1 MSEIIF
7 TSALAFRFESYIALQ
22 RAAGADYRNP
32 TRRLSHFDQ
41 FLCQEVFTGLCLTQE
56 IVERYVHSLSRLS
69 CGTRYGEV
77 CLLRRFCA
85 YLRQFEPDSYVPD
98 LGSNRNPKSHPNL
111 HVFTAIQV
119 TALLQAALQLP
130 PPGSL
135 RPMTAYTLFG
145 LMYAC
150 GLRISEA
157 IGLDLVDVH
166 LSERKLFIHKSKFQ
180 KSRWVPMSP
189 STAAALGRYI
199 ERRSTLF
206 PATPQDP
213 VFVHLRGSRFF
224 RQTVYSDFRQA
235 LRRCGLR
242 GGKGSPGPRIH
253 DLRHAFAC
261 SRLLEWYRQGR
272 DVNALLPALATY
284 MGHTCIS
291 YTQVYLHATP
301 ELMQAANERFHH
313 NFLTNVSTQGDSQ

>member
-1 MSEIIF
+1 MSDPIF
-7 TSALAFRFESYIALQ
+7 SSALASRFENYIALQ

-32 TRRLSHFDQ
+32 TKRLTAFDR
-41 FLCQEVFTGLCLTQE
+41 FLCQEDFGGPWLTQDL
-56 IVERYVHSLSRLS
+56 VERYIRTLSRLA
-69 CGTRYGEV
+69 GATRYGQM

-85 YLRQFEPDSYVPD
+85 YLRQFNPDTYVPD
-98 LGSNRNPKSHPNL
+98 LWSQRNAKARPHL
-111 HVFTAIQV
+111 HVFTEREVA
-119 TALLQAALQLP
+119 TLLQAALQLP
-130 PPGSL
+130 PPDSL

-145 LMYAC
+145 LVYSC

-157 IGLDLVDVH
+157 IGLNLADVH
-166 LSERKLFIHKSKFQ
+166 LSEQKLFIHKSKFQ

-189 STAAALGRYI
+189 ATATALGRYI

-213 VFVHLRGSRFF
+213 VFVHLRGGRFF

-242 GGKGSPGPRIH
+242 GGKASPGPRIH
-253 DLRHAFAC
+253 DLRHAFATN
-261 SRLLEWYRQGR
+261 RLLLWYRHGR

-291 YTQVYLHATP
+291 YTQTYLHATP

-313 NFLTNVSTQGDSQ
+313 NFRAHILTQGDSQ

>member
-1 MSEIIF
+1 MSDPRF
-7 TSALAFRFESYIALQ
+7 SSVLASRFENYIALQ

-32 TRRLSHFDQ
+32 IKRLTAFDR
-41 FLCQEVFTGLCLTQE
+41 FLNQEDFRGPRLTQD
-56 IVERYVHSLSRLS
+56 IVERYVRSLSRLA
-69 CGTRYGEV
+69 CATRYGEM

-85 YLRQFEPDSYVPD
+85 YLRQFDPDTYVPD
-98 LGSNRNPKSHPNL
+98 LGSRRNTQARPHL
-111 HVFTAIQV
+111 HVFTEMEIA
-119 TALLQAALQLP
+119 ALLRAALQLP

-135 RPMTAYTLFG
+135 RPITAYTLFG
-145 LMYAC
+145 LVYSC

-157 IGLDLVDVH
+157 IGLDLADVH
-166 LSERKLFIHKSKFQ
+166 LSEQKLFIHKSKFQ
-180 KSRWVPMSP
+180 KSRWVPVSP
-189 STAAALGRYI
+189 STATALGRYI

-213 VFVHLRGSRFF
+213 VFVHLRGGRFF
-224 RQTVYSDFRQA
+224 HQTVYSDFRQA

-253 DLRHAFAC
+253 DLRHAFA
-261 SRLLEWYRQGR
+261 SNRLLEWYRQGR

-291 YTQVYLHATP
+291 YTQTYLHATP

-313 NFLTNVSTQGDSQ
+313 NFCVNISTKGDSQ